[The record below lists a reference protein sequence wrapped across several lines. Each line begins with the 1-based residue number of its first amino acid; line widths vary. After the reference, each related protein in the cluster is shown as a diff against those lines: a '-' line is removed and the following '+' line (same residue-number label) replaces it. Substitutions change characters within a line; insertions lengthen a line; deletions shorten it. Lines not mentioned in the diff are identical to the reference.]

1 MLGRLSISI
10 VALGTVAL
18 AFSGPVLSGEDVTS
32 AAMQDP
38 APRQQTE
45 MVISMLNTGSKT
57 TLGIPD
63 FVAGG
68 GGSAALQA
76 AGKAMAD
83 VLEYDLN
90 FEREF
95 VVVSR
100 AASASIPAA
109 ATPEGLPFQRWADIG
124 ADFVL
129 LGTVREAGERMP
141 IEVRLVSV
149 KGANAGQSLGFTYD
163 GCAVANPRYCAHF
176 IADDIH
182 KKVRNVDGVARTR
195 LAFTSD
201 RDATQMPGRVPG
213 VGNQGKELYI
223 SDYDGFNQQRLT
235 ANRNLNLMPKWG
247 PDPRTIAYTSYVT
260 GFQEIYITQ
269 LDGRPPIRPA
279 GGNADIHNMLPA
291 VSPDGTKVAFA
302 STRGNNNGH
311 WDIWVVDVGGKN
323 FQNLTPNTP
332 NSTES
337 APTWSPSGLQIA
349 FTSDRTGSN
358 QIWVMNAD
366 GTGGR
371 KISSESRADRPSWSS
386 LNYIAYTA
394 ETSAGHDIAIYDLSR
409 SITSILTDGIG
420 SNEGPAVAPNGRH
433 VVFATSR
440 WGNNQIAIVDYPEAG
455 KIRRITQT
463 GANMY
468 PSWSPSPRIAGSK

>member
-10 VALGTVAL
+10 AALGSVAL
-18 AFSGPVLSGEDVTS
+18 AFSGPALSGEDVTS
-32 AAMQDP
+32 SAIQDP
-38 APRQQTE
+38 APRQQTDIVVT
-45 MVISMLNTGSKT
+45 MSNAGSNTKV
-57 TLGIPD
+57 GIPD
-63 FVAGG
+63 FLTG
-68 GGSAALQA
+68 GGSPALQA
-76 AGKAMAD
+76 AAKAMAD

-109 ATPEGLPFQRWADIG
+109 ATPEALPFQRWAEIG
-124 ADFVL
+124 ADYVL
-129 LGTVREAGERMP
+129 LGTVREAGDRMP
-141 IEVRLVSV
+141 VDVRMVSV
-149 KGANAGQSLGFTYD
+149 KGATAGQSAGFTYD

-176 IADDIH
+176 IADDLHEKIR
-182 KKVRNVDGVARTR
+182 KVQGVARTR

-247 PDPRTIAYTSYVT
+247 PDPRTLAYTSYVT

-269 LDGRPPIRPA
+269 LDGRPPLRPA
-279 GGNADIHNMLPA
+279 GGNSDIHNMLPA
-291 VSPDGTKVAFA
+291 VSPDGSKVAFA
-302 STRGNNNGH
+302 STRSTNNGH
-311 WDIWVVDVGGKN
+311 WDIWVVDLVGKN

-337 APTWSPSGLQIA
+337 APTWSPSGLQLA

-366 GTGGR
+366 GTGAR
-371 KISSESRADRPSWSS
+371 KISSESRADRPSWSP

-394 ETSAGHDIAIYDLSR
+394 ETSAGHDIAVFD
-409 SITSILTDGIG
+409 ITTSVKMILTDGIG

-440 WGNNQIAIVDYPEAG
+440 WGNNQIAIVDYPDAG

-468 PSWSPSPRIAGSK
+468 PSWSPSPRPSGAK

>member
-10 VALGTVAL
+10 AALGSVAL
-18 AFSGPVLSGEDVTS
+18 AFSGATMSGEDVTGT
-32 AAMQDP
+32 AIQDP
-38 APRQQTE
+38 APRQQTDL
-45 MVISMLNTGSKT
+45 VVTLINAGSSTKV
-57 TLGIPD
+57 GIPD
-63 FVAGG
+63 FVTG
-68 GGSAALQA
+68 GGSPALQA
-76 AGKAMAD
+76 AAKAMAD

-100 AASASIPAA
+100 AAAASIPAA
-109 ATPEGLPFQRWADIG
+109 ATPEALPFQRWAELG
-124 ADFVL
+124 ADYVL
-129 LGTVREAGERMP
+129 FGTLREAGERMP
-141 IEVRLVSV
+141 VDVRMVSV
-149 KGANAGQSLGFTYD
+149 KGATAGQSAGFTYD

-176 IADDIH
+176 IADDLHEKIR
-182 KKVRNVDGVARTR
+182 KVQGVARTR

-247 PDPRTIAYTSYVT
+247 PDPRTLAYTSYVT

-269 LDGRPPIRPA
+269 LDGRPPLRPA
-279 GGNADIHNMLPA
+279 GGNSDIHNMLPA
-291 VSPDGTKVAFA
+291 VSPDGSKVAFA
-302 STRGNNNGH
+302 STRSTNNGH
-311 WDIWVVDVGGKN
+311 WDIWVVDLVGKN

-337 APTWSPSGLQIA
+337 APTWSPSGLQLA

-358 QIWVMNAD
+358 QIWIMNAD
-366 GTGGR
+366 GTGAR
-371 KISSESRADRPSWSS
+371 KISSESRADRPSWSP

-394 ETSAGHDIAIYDLSR
+394 ETSAGHDIAVYD
-409 SITSILTDGIG
+409 ITTSVTKILTDGIG

-440 WGNNQIAIVDYPEAG
+440 WGNNQIAIVDYPDAG

-468 PSWSPSPRIAGSK
+468 PSWSPSPRPSGAK

>member
-10 VALGTVAL
+10 VAFGSVAL
-18 AFSGPVLSGEDVTS
+18 AFSGPTLSGEDVTS
-32 AAMQDP
+32 SAIQDP
-38 APRQQTE
+38 APRQQTDI
-45 MVISMLNTGSKT
+45 VVTMLNAGSNTKV
-57 TLGIPD
+57 GIPD
-63 FVAGG
+63 FLTG
-68 GGSAALQA
+68 GGSPALQA
-76 AGKAMAD
+76 AAKAMAD

-109 ATPEGLPFQRWADIG
+109 ATPEALPFQRWAEIG
-124 ADFVL
+124 ADYVL
-129 LGTVREAGERMP
+129 LGTVREAGDRMP
-141 IEVRLVSV
+141 VDVRMVSV
-149 KGANAGQSLGFTYD
+149 KGATAGQSAGFTYD

-176 IADDIH
+176 IADDLHEKIR
-182 KKVRNVDGVARTR
+182 KVQGVARTR

-213 VGNQGKELYI
+213 AGNQGKELYI

-247 PDPRTIAYTSYVT
+247 PDPRTLAYTSYVT

-269 LDGRPPIRPA
+269 LDGRPPLRPA
-279 GGNADIHNMLPA
+279 GGNSDIHNMLPA
-291 VSPDGTKVAFA
+291 VSPDGSKVAFA
-302 STRGNNNGH
+302 STRSTNNGH
-311 WDIWVVDVGGKN
+311 WDIWVVDLVGKN

-337 APTWSPSGLQIA
+337 APTWSPSGLQLA

-366 GTGGR
+366 GTGAR
-371 KISSESRADRPSWSS
+371 KISAESRADRPSWSP

-394 ETSAGHDIAIYDLSR
+394 ETSAGHDIAVFD
-409 SITSILTDGIG
+409 ITTSVTKILTDGIG

-440 WGNNQIAIVDYPEAG
+440 WGNNQIAIVDYPDRG
-455 KIRRITQT
+455 QIRRITQT

-468 PSWSPSPRIAGSK
+468 PSWSPSPRPSGAK